1 STRDSRSAWAW
12 SAPCSYAMACPTCA
26 TWSRATCASPS
37 RSASAVNR
45 QPITPRRITSMF
57 IPQSWVTDVVAA
69 ANPGWSVTP
78 DELDAGFVRVGFET
92 EGHEPLPP
100 VTGPLVFGRVDDIED
115 LTEFKK
121 PIRFCKVD
129 VGDAN
134 GTGEQQGIISG
145 ARNFAEGDVVVVAL
159 PGAVLPGDFA
169 IGARK
174 TYGRISAGMLCS
186 EAELGLT
193 AESAGIIALPESV
206 LDDAD
211 VEIGADA
218 RAFLGLDDE
227 LF

>member
-1 STRDSRSAWAW
+1 
-12 SAPCSYAMACPTCA
+12 M
-26 TWSRATCASPS
+26 PS
-37 RSASAVNR
+37 
-45 QPITPRRITSMF
+45 
-57 IPQSWVTDVVAA
+57 
-69 ANPGWSVTP
+69 
-78 DELDAGFVRVGFET
+78 
-92 EGHEPLPP
+92 
-100 VTGPLVFGRVDDIED
+100 VTGPLVFGRVDDIEE

-134 GTGEQQGIISG
+134 GTGEQQGIICG

-169 IGARK
+169 IGARE

-193 AESAGIIALPESV
+193 AQSAGIIALPTSV

-211 VEIGADA
+211 ATEHSSSAASDQEIPVVLDAVLTRSGDGLRIAVTISSPYDTPERYADGWRVMIADGEVLAEHDLARDHADEQPFTRSRGPFAIPDGVDEVVVEGRDQANGYGGDTVTVTVP
-218 RAFLGLDDE
+218 E
-227 LF
+227 